1 MALFTAEEGSG
12 SDPAGLTTTA
22 SLQEE
27 SYILSG
33 KKVLVTNAQ
42 TSQLLTV
49 VAKTEGSEE

>member
-1 MALFTAEEGSG
+1 MALCTAEEGSG
-12 SDPAGLTTTA
+12 SDPAGVTTTA